1 MPNQNKHEADASR
14 KTSTKK
20 TSAKQTSRKKPSTKK
35 PSVNAPA
42 TKKQAPHP
50 LRSRDLRRAKSATA
64 AEVAELRRVSASA
77 DLLAFMRVYL
87 PETARLPF
95 CRMHEE
101 IAAELDGSLEHRG
114 IRYAVAAPRG
124 HAKSTLVSKAHVLR
138 AAVTGKERF
147 IVLISET
154 ADQAVGHLASIKTE
168 LERNDKLRA
177 DYADACIHPGPDR
190 WKANDIVLGNSVRIM
205 ALGSGQNIRGVKA
218 GDERPTLIVLDDI
231 ESRQSVRSADSREDT
246 WRWMHSDV
254 IKAGSATTNVVVIGT
269 TLHPDSVLSRLLSPE
284 QPAWT
289 SQRYSAIEA
298 WGEDTEYW
306 EDWECLVRGTMNY
319 QGRTG
324 PSMAMAY
331 YNDCR
336 EQMDKGVKVLWP
348 ERANYV
354 DLMMERLTGGKDIFS
369 CEMLNE
375 PVDASQRVFSES
387 ELLFWDDPKNPE
399 FTSVEQM
406 RQEFGAYRHSIVA
419 SCDPSM
425 GVEGAHGDN
434 SALVILV
441 YNHKSKVYYVVDVVM
456 EKCKPD
462 RLLNLIMDKHRVW
475 GMRSLG
481 FESVAFQG
489 VLADQ
494 LIARARDARPIM
506 TVEKTKPRGSK
517 FDRIRSL
524 DVLIGSGKLRFSVR
538 HRKLIEQLTG
548 FPSARHDDGPD
559 ALEIAVNV
567 AAKPVFRILT
577 NGRGA
582 L

>member
-1 MPNQNKHEADASR
+1 MPDQNPKKRTNR

-20 TSAKQTSRKKPSTKK
+20 TSPKKPPTKK
-35 PSVNAPA
+35 PSAKEPA
-42 TKKQAPHP
+42 TKKQAPQP

-77 DLLAFMRVYL
+77 GLLAFMRVYL

-138 AAVTGKERF
+138 AAVTAKEKF

-154 ADQAVGHLASIKTE
+154 ADQAVGHLASIKME

-190 WKANDIVLGNSVRIM
+190 WKASDIVLGNGVRIM

-231 ESRQSVRSADSREDT
+231 ESRQSVRSAESREDT
-246 WRWMHSDV
+246 WHWMHSDV

-298 WGEDTEYW
+298 WGADTELW
-306 EDWECLVRGTMNY
+306 EEWENIARGTISFD
-319 QGRTG
+319 GRTG
-324 PSMAMAY
+324 PAAAMHAY
-331 YNDCR
+331 ESIR
-336 EQMDKGVKVLWP
+336 ECYDRGTKVLWP
-348 ERANYV
+348 ERAGYV

-387 ELLFWDDPKNPE
+387 ELPFWDDPRNPE

-406 RQEFGAYRHSIVA
+406 RQEFGAYGHSIMA
-419 SCDPSM
+419 GCDPSM
-425 GVEGAHGDN
+425 GVEGAHGDD

-441 YNHKSKVYYVVDVVM
+441 YNHKTKVYYVVDVVM

-462 RLLNLIMDKHRVW
+462 RLLNLIMDRHRVW
-475 GMRSLG
+475 GIRRLG

-494 LIARARDARPIM
+494 LIARAREVRPIM
-506 TVEKTKPRGSK
+506 TVEKTKPRGGK

-567 AAKPVFRILT
+567 AAKPIARIVKL
-577 NGRGA
+577 GAGA